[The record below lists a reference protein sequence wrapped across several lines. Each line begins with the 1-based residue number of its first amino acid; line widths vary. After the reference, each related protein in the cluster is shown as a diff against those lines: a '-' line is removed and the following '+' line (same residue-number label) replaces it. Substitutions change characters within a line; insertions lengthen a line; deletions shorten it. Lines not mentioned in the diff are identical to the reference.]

1 MIHKY
6 KKIKFNQQKKYTKYY
21 LLEIVILISLFIGL
35 YPILSIKSAD
45 MSAIKA
51 NLEENLKL
59 DSINIGDEKTLKNL
73 YYINIGSIEYFIS
86 YAPKSNM
93 DVEEILILKLK
104 HGANMAQTWMKLKQ
118 KLVQE

>member
-35 YPILSIKSAD
+35 YSILSIKSAD

-73 YYINIGSIEYFIS
+73 YTPRIPPASTVLKTPSINCNFT
-86 YAPKSNM
+86 
-93 DVEEILILKLK
+93 VEP
-104 HGANMAQTWMKLKQ
+104 QTFTTDLSVR
-118 KLVQE
+118 LRSL